1 MGATDVCSRS
11 GEDSIQ
17 SDFSIQH
24 ACKDTGFAE
33 RIRSGGMGKSED
45 YSFIWQCPQKGY
57 NKNMHGR
64 TPNNWSTIFSFVWAV
79 FDLIFSLLRAL
90 RAA

>member
-17 SDFSIQH
+17 SEFSIQH

-33 RIRSGGMGKSED
+33 RIRGGGMGKSED
-45 YSFIWQCPQKGY
+45 YSFIWQCPQKGCNREY
-57 NKNMHGR
+57 ARADPRQMEHNLFICVGR
-64 TPNNWSTIFSFVWAV
+64 F
-79 FDLIFSLLRAL
+79 
-90 RAA
+90 